1 MKIERSVGE
10 KLKLD
15 NFGECESARICYVAS
30 GVGMNEIDSAVAGVF
45 AQAPDN
51 WENLPKSGAEILHCP
66 GGGMM
71 EIAVYYRNDG
81 NSYSRK
87 RYYRKSD
94 GDREWKIEVNARQYQ
109 LKNARKLIASYAVN
123 GNKIPDPGTLVDWN
137 GRHGVGSA
145 SGTVN
150 AYRPEFILS
159 CVPTF
164 RRKKAQSN
172 AYQRQIARLTGKVNS
187 ENFQQW
193 AAGEVLFLGLSG
205 SGYFRG
211 RNGEELCDL
220 TFRFSIRSNGDRE
233 LDGFTVPEV
242 DGWDYLWG
250 VYAVRDG
257 VNTLTNAY
265 VSRIYD
271 RAPFSLLN
279 L

>member
-15 NFGECESARICYVAS
+15 NYGECENARICYVAS
-30 GVGMNEIDSAVAGVF
+30 GVGMDEIDSAVAEVF
-45 AQAPDN
+45 ARAPDH
-51 WENLPKSGAEILHCP
+51 WETLPKSGAEILHSP
-66 GGGMM
+66 GGGMV
-71 EIAVYYRNDG
+71 EIAVYYRN
-81 NSYSRK
+81 NESSSK
-87 RYYRKSD
+87 KKNYRKSD
-94 GDREWKIEVNARQYQ
+94 GDREWKVEVNARQHQ

-123 GNKIPDPGTLVDWN
+123 GTNIPNPGTLVNWN
-137 GRHGVGSA
+137 GRHGFGSV
-145 SGTVN
+145 SGSVT

-159 CVPTF
+159 CVATF
-164 RRKKAQSN
+164 RRRKAQSN
-172 AYQRQIARLTGKVNS
+172 SYLRQIVQLTGKVNS

-205 SGYFRG
+205 SGYFKG

-220 TFRFSIRSNGDRE
+220 TFRFSIRSNGERE
-233 LDGFTVPEV
+233 LDGFTVPDV

-250 VYAVRDG
+250 IYAVRNG

-271 RAPFSLLN
+271 RAPFSLLD